1 MATYYRWR
9 KSTPSAS
16 FFQVLTTF
24 TYRYGIST
32 QSIYPKVVYSNQVEA
47 YYDEED
53 ESPKI
58 KFINPSISTNSQ
70 VNVPAGYYCIGVT
83 SDVSPNQGFGQIY
96 RSTNTQN
103 QTICNYMYITED
115 NSYGF
120 QIKSSSGDSNVS
132 VFTSG
137 LTAGSFIENVYSNN
151 SNTYPNSGILNG
163 YYYGNRSVIISPTI
177 PTSLT
182 YPAIISSTSIDI
194 SWDASISNVPSYTVT
209 NYEVSYNINGSNIW
223 TIINTTTQTNLT
235 VEIPSTATSI
245 QFRVRAQD
253 SNNQWSSYTTGSTSQ
268 ILPSPVLTVSS
279 FAMQGQNI
287 TINWTAVT
295 GATSYTLQRQANTD
309 DGWQQVYSGSNLT
322 FTETVGTWTSVQYQ
336 VQAVFSS
343 GAGPWA
349 TSSSIPV
356 IEASA
361 LVISGTDSNLG
372 TITSDI
378 PYTVSSDTGNDITLT
393 RTVNGVQVASLTV
406 QSGFAYNIPVVDL
419 PTGTGTIVISASVN
433 TSGGSP
439 VTATRTWTYTKTAMT
454 FPNSAGIGQLA
465 QNGQNIWP
473 LTVPDAIKTPAYL
486 GGDLGKTLEMLGPLA
501 LAGAKIETGSYVGT
515 GTYGADNPNTLTFGF
530 EPKLLLIREIKYDLT
545 QLNNATYI
553 DCFALNSEYLPNA
566 QLYHFDIFLHCYAK
580 KIGNTVYWYSTQS
593 NSHQC
598 NTETYIYKYMAIG

>member
-1 MATYYRWR
+1 MATYYQWK
-9 KSTPSAS
+9 KSNYNVKLYSTGSNS
-16 FFQVLTTF
+16 VVVTQHFDTEYNSEFYIGSGYQFNSSDGTLTLQNAEKYIGSGVDILNGEFLGLYNGAGNLALYSPYQMGDYTNPIE
-24 TYRYGIST
+24 TDVYGFGAT
-32 QSIYPKVVYSNQVEA
+32 L
-47 YYDEED
+47 
-53 ESPKI
+53 
-58 KFINPSISTNSQ
+58 
-70 VNVPAGYYCIGVT
+70 GVT
-83 SDVSPNQGFGQIY
+83 SINYSFD
-96 RSTNTQN
+96 
-103 QTICNYMYITED
+103 QTRVGIVEPRPT
-115 NSYGF
+115 
-120 QIKSSSGDSNVS
+120 
-132 VFTSG
+132 T
-137 LTAGSFIENVYSNN
+137 FIENVISLD
-151 SNTYPNSGILNG
+151 SSAYPNNGVLNNF
-163 YYYGNRSVIISPTI
+163 YYGNRTSIQSPLA
-177 PTSLT
+177 PTGLT
-182 YPAIISSTSIDI
+182 YPSVISGIPVNV
-194 SWDASISNVPSYTVT
+194 SWTAAVSNIPAYAVS
-209 NYEVSYNINGSNIW
+209 NYEVSYTVNGGVSW
-223 TIINTTTQTNLT
+223 TVAGTTAETNLNVT
-235 VEIPSTATSI
+235 IPPTATSI

-253 SNNQWSSYTTGSTSQ
+253 SNNQWSSYATGSTSQ
-268 ILPSPVLTVSS
+268 VLISPTLTVPSL
-279 FAMQGQNI
+279 AMQGQNI

-433 TSGGSP
+433 TSGGFP

-501 LAGAKIETGSYVGT
+501 LAGAKIETGSYIGT
-515 GTYGADNPNTLTFGF
+515 GQTTLNLTLSETCNFILITANQTASQSMVSPLIIIKGMSETEFLYFSDGPWLARSNISWEGGNLIVTGSGYTSLIASSFSTPSSGAYVANVSGQTY
-530 EPKLLLIREIKYDLT
+530 Y
-545 QLNNATYI
+545 
-553 DCFALNSEYLPNA
+553 
-566 QLYHFDIFLHCYAK
+566 YA
-580 KIGNTVYWYSTQS
+580 
-593 NSHQC
+593 
-598 NTETYIYKYMAIG
+598 AISV